1 MRKFSKI
8 FSAIVA
14 SVLLT
19 GCSEALEVSVP
30 ELPATTDNGIINIGG
45 VTTDQ
50 LLVSAPTTRA
60 TVLSEVDAETQ
71 DWLVPALMRGL
82 DITYGITSLNSD
94 GSISEENKHVAI
106 LQLQKNDDNT
116 IKYSTFTE
124 DGVQKQL
131 AIYTFNYKT
140 TEGDVTA
147 GDPAKWYDNG
157 PHFFEGVYV
166 PDALRNENTDG
177 AANSGKASNLTTDQ
191 SGSNYTELSH
201 YLGMPADCRISATIS
216 RIKLPFKHRLA
227 RVLAFVLIDPEMGDG
242 ITIRGYKSTDA
253 EKTSGKDDP
262 KTSEIRFGKVKVLQG
277 VTQST
282 NGALYPQWTSEPVR
296 KVIPHYVGQYAGIT
310 NDGVFIEGNEF
321 VMYHHKKRD
330 IYIAPSS
337 PDYSTAESDFI
348 SKGTSSSYEKI
359 IFKNTPCYDLIVKP
373 SYSDAEHV
381 MYDEPGFY
389 KEDGTIDEDKR
400 NAWAASDANK
410 NMIEFEV
417 TLSNGLHYTKEFNF
431 SGSLDANFQT
441 VVYLRI
447 HKESIDYD
455 NSGSDQWIPQEKTDG
470 FYGVN
475 NQNGDVLSKAGG
487 SWQRAFRIGVS
498 NKEGVIAPNYPITD
512 GSNYHED
519 QENDHADTKD
529 GQYLSEAIWKAA
541 FLQAKEDG
549 LHHGDYFVLD
559 QNLTIDVPEGF
570 VFTGHLD
577 GNGHTLT
584 LTSNSRG
591 YIFDGL
597 KGDYTTNQ
605 ESASPNKDANGNVI
619 YQANVHQEYNGKYLW
634 VPYMGYRA
642 EFLNTKFVCDKLF
655 NDDASITG
663 YINNC
668 TVNGTNIDH
677 IPSSIPVY
685 K

>member
-8 FSAIVA
+8 YSAIVA
-14 SVLLT
+14 SVLLV
-19 GCSEALEVSVP
+19 GCSETLEIATP
-30 ELPATTDNGIINIGG
+30 ALPAVTDNGIINIGG

-50 LLVSAPTTRA
+50 LLVSSPTTRA

-71 DWLVPALMRGL
+71 DWLVPALTRGL
-82 DITYGITSLNSD
+82 DITYGITSFNPD
-94 GSISEENKHVAI
+94 GTISEKNKHVAI
-106 LQLQKNDDNT
+106 LQLQKNEDNT

-124 DGVQKQL
+124 DDVQKQL

-166 PDALRNENTDG
+166 PETLRNKNTDG
-177 AANSGKASNLTTDQ
+177 TTNSGKASNLTTDQ

-227 RVLAFVLIDPEMGDG
+227 RVLAFVLIDPEMGEG

-277 VTQST
+277 VTQSE
-282 NGALYPQWTSEPVR
+282 NGALYPEWTSEPVR

-310 NDGVFIEGNEF
+310 NEGVFINGNEF

-330 IYIAPSS
+330 TYIAPSS
-337 PDYSTAESDFI
+337 NEYSSAESDFN
-348 SKGTSSSYEKI
+348 SKGTSSNYEKI

-389 KEDGTIDEDKR
+389 KADGTIDEAKR
-400 NAWAASDANK
+400 NAWAASGANK

-417 TLSNGLHYTKEFNF
+417 TLSNGLHYTKEFDF

-455 NSGSDQWIPQEKTDG
+455 NSGSKDWIPQENTDG

-487 SWQRAFRIGVS
+487 SWQRAFRIGTT
-498 NKEGVIAPNYPITD
+498 NYPITD
-512 GSNYHED
+512 GSNYNED
-519 QENDHADTKD
+519 NESDHAENKD
-529 GQYLSEAIWKAA
+529 GQYLSEASWTAA
-541 FLQAKEDG
+541 FLQAREDG

-559 QNLTIDVPEGF
+559 QNLTIDVPAGF

-577 GNGHTLT
+577 GNGHELT
-584 LTSNSRG
+584 LTSSDSRG

-597 KGDYTTNQ
+597 KGDYSTNQ
-605 ESASPNKDANGNVI
+605 ESVSPNKDANGNVI
-619 YQANVHQEYNGKYLW
+619 YQANVHKEYNGKNYW
-634 VPYMGYRA
+634 VPVAGYRA
-642 EFLNTKFVCDKLF
+642 EFLNTKFFCDKLF
-655 NDDASITG
+655 KDGASITG

-668 TVNGTNIDH
+668 TLNGTTIDH
-677 IPSSIPVY
+677 IPNSIPIY